1 MSEDLLVCQCGDV
14 EHCAIISYDPDD
26 KEVYINI
33 HLRRLPL
40 FKRIIVAIKYIC
52 GKKSKYGCFEEM
64 IVSRT
69 DWRKFKKIAY
79 TLKPDTDRRFKDK
92 DYNNKPDDDVSI

>member
-1 MSEDLLVCQCGDV
+1 MSEDLLICQCGDV

-26 KEVYINI
+26 KEVYINV
-33 HLRRLPL
+33 LLNKLP
-40 FKRIIVAIKYIC
+40 FWKRFIVGIKYIC
-52 GKKSKYGCFEEM
+52 GKQSKYGYFDEL

-79 TLKPDTDRRFKDK
+79 TLKPDTDRKYKDK
-92 DYNNKPDDDVSI
+92 NYNNKPEDEV